1 MINDDRIASPKQI
14 HTGINFGWATY
25 GDITP
30 RGIDFRIVFIHL
42 HNLLQSTGGVPLRGH
57 CHSILNTKRP
67 QVIFTYSQ
75 RGPESSGLLFDLSQS
90 TRQTPSLPDKV
101 PAP

>member
-1 MINDDRIASPKQI
+1 MVNDDRITSPKQI

-30 RGIDFRIVFIHL
+30 CGIDFRIVFIHL

-57 CHSILNTKRP
+57 CHAILNTKRP

-101 PAP
+101 PTP